1 MLEMVEEA
9 ALKLYGDAGSPSN
22 SACNYDRPKPSHSYS
37 SPQPILSFL
46 SLGLPFFLSER
57 PLLSLSLI
65 LPSRDGNT
73 KQGSVGDLFV
83 RAYYSKGATRCTLI
97 TAFPYP
103 YYQRSHP
110 AHPHYL

>member
-57 PLLSLSLI
+57 CLENNGP
-65 LPSRDGNT
+65 PSF
-73 KQGSVGDLFV
+73 FV
-83 RAYYSKGATRCTLI
+83 
-97 TAFPYP
+97 FD
-103 YYQRSHP
+103 P
-110 AHPHYL
+110 AIAGW